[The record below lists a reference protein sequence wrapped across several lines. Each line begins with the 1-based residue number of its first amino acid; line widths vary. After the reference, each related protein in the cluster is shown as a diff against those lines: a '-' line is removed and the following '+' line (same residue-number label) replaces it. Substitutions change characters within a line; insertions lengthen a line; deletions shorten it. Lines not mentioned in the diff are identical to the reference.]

1 MKKIPWTAITIALN
15 VVMAVVAYKNQPN
28 TIKEEVAKALTDKK

>member
-15 VVMAVVAYKNQPN
+15 VVVAVVAYKDQQN
-28 TIKEEVAKALTDKK
+28 TIKEEIAKALAERK